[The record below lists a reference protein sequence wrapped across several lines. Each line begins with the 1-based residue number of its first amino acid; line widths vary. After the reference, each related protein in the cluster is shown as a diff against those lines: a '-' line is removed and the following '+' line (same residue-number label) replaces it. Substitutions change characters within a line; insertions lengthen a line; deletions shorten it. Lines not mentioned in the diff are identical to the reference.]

1 MNYINHGV
9 SWVRLRLLPDTSQ
22 KSAYDSQKREE
33 LLKLSEELL
42 NMTRDN
48 NKNSEKIYETTY
60 RLRKLTREL
69 YPSKSDALFQMQDDL
84 FIEQRR
90 KNGYKWFGMK

>member
-22 KSAYDSQKREE
+22 KSAYDSQKR
-33 LLKLSEELL
+33 EELL